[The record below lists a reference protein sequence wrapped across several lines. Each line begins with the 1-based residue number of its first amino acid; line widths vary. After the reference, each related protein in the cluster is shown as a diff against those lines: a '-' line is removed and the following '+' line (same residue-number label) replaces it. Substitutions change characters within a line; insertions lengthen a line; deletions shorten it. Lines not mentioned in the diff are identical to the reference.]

1 MAYTEVSLDD
11 ASAVVEVAGLSE
23 LLTIEKLAGG
33 WANSNYILTLKD
45 DTKLV
50 LKIWNEQSLEEVD
63 YLLSMTS
70 YLFEMGVP
78 TPPPIDFNNGKSMM
92 VKDGLAWTLLPFVE
106 GQWLESNHSSLY
118 SLGVIQANLHLVNP
132 PEKLRGNFSMGDT
145 LFEKLFS
152 IANENHGWT
161 DFLKMLK
168 SESVLLKENI
178 DTELPRGIIHGDLF
192 PDNVIGTKE
201 NVKSILDFEEMCY
214 GVLAFDLVM
223 TFVGFGWE
231 NGQPVAERWKSLLAG
246 YQSIRKLNDD
256 EINALPDLHR
266 LATLSIA
273 AWRYWQFVI
282 NFPNSEHADRYLEM
296 TERLN
301 KKLPF

>member
-11 ASAVVEVAGLSE
+11 ASAVIEATDMSE
-23 LLTIEKLAGG
+23 LLSIEKLAGG

-45 DTKLV
+45 NTKLV
-50 LKIWNEQSLEEVD
+50 LKIWNEQSLEEVE

-70 YLFEMGVP
+70 YLADNAIP
-78 TPPPIDFNNGKSMM
+78 TAKPINFNNGKMMM

-106 GQWLESNHSSLY
+106 GQWLEPNHSSLY
-118 SLGVIQANLHLVNP
+118 SLGKIQANLHLLNP
-132 PEKLRGNFSMGDT
+132 PKELRSNFSMGDT

-152 IANENHGWT
+152 IADETHGWT
-161 DFLKMLK
+161 DFLNMLK
-168 SESVLLKENI
+168 TESTLLSKSI
-178 DTELPRGIIHGDLF
+178 GQDLPRGIIHGDLF

-201 NVKSILDFEEMCY
+201 KVKSLLDFEEMCHD
-214 GVLAFDLVM
+214 VLAFDLVM

-231 NGQPVAERWKSLLAG
+231 NGQPVAERWNSLLAG
-246 YQSIRKLNDD
+246 YQSVRNLNEA
-256 EINALPDLHR
+256 EINSLADLHR

-282 NFPNSEHADRYLEM
+282 NLPNTEHTDRYLEM
-296 TERLN
+296 TARLD
-301 KKLPF
+301 KELPF